1 MKIETRAVHA
11 GRKPEGGTRDVT
23 PAIHLSTTFQKAD
36 DGSLPGGFLYSRT
49 DNPNRAALEE
59 ALASLEEGAAAL
71 AFSSGNAATLAL
83 LHALAPGAHVI
94 AGDDVFYG
102 TAITPSNPLLH
113 GTDIAAIAGIAQKA
127 NALLACDNTWA
138 TPLLQLP
145 LRLGADVV
153 MHSVTKYL
161 SGHSDVLSGA
171 LVFKTNGGNT
181 TSGKQADPLFEKVRS
196 IQRDGGSVPSPFE
209 CWLSLRG
216 LQTFPYRVRAQSES
230 AQRIA
235 EFLSKQPKSKIEAVP
250 YPGLASHP
258 GHKIAAAQMTGFG
271 GMLSIQVKGGQKE
284 AFKLAAGV
292 KLFTHATSLGGAHS
306 LIEHRAS
313 VQGANTRSPANLLRP
328 QICADE
334 RRSEDSSANARER
347 TRIWQKKSFS
357 SASSVPLCFKD
368 FGFRSWV
375 SIRVHSRSILL
386 SAFICGN
393 LRQNSLSRIRRK
405 QL

>member
-83 LHALAPGAHVI
+83 LHALAPGDHVI

-102 TAITPSNPLLH
+102 TAILLKTLLANWGLKHTLVNMQDLAAVERALTPSTRLIWVETPSNPLLH
-113 GTDIAAIAGIAQKA
+113 VTDITAIPGIAQKA

-171 LVFKTNGGNT
+171 LIFKTNGGNT

-235 EFLSKQPKSKIEAVP
+235 EFLSKQPKSKIEAVH

-258 GHKIAAAQMTGFG
+258 GHKIATAQRT
-271 GMLSIQVKGGQKE
+271 
-284 AFKLAAGV
+284 AFA
-292 KLFTHATSLGGAHS
+292 
-306 LIEHRAS
+306 
-313 VQGANTRSPANLLRP
+313 
-328 QICADE
+328 
-334 RRSEDSSANARER
+334 
-347 TRIWQKKSFS
+347 
-357 SASSVPLCFKD
+357 
-368 FGFRSWV
+368 
-375 SIRVHSRSILL
+375 
-386 SAFICGN
+386 
-393 LRQNSLSRIRRK
+393 
-405 QL
+405 

>member
-83 LHALAPGAHVI
+83 LHALAPGDHVI

-102 TAITPSNPLLH
+102 TAILLKTLLANWGLKHTLVNMQDPAEVERALTPSTKLIWVETPSNPLLRV
-113 GTDIAAIAGIAQKA
+113 TDIGAIAAIAQKA

-145 LRLGADVV
+145 LKLGADVV

-171 LVFKTNGGNT
+171 LIFKTNGGKT
-181 TSGKQADPLFEKVRS
+181 TSGRTNSGKPTGPLFEKVRA

-235 EFLSKQPKSKIEAVP
+235 EFLSKQPKSKIEAVH

-313 VQGANTRSPANLLRP
+313 VEGANTRSPANLLRLSIGLEHP
-328 QICADE
+328 DDLIADLE
-334 RRSEDSSANARER
+334 QA
-347 TRIWQKKSFS
+347 
-357 SASSVPLCFKD
+357 
-368 FGFRSWV
+368 
-375 SIRVHSRSILL
+375 
-386 SAFICGN
+386 
-393 LRQNSLSRIRRK
+393 LRF
-405 QL
+405 